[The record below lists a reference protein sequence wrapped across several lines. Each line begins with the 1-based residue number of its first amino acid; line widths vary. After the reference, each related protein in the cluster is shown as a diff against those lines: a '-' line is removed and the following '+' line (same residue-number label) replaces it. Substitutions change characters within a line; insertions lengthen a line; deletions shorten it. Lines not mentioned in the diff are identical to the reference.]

1 MSSLVSLPPSSDH
14 PLGHRGP
21 PAHCCSWWRCSVSR
35 TCASIPLS
43 GPKTP
48 ARRKGRGW
56 EGAGAGSKP
65 EHAIGWVGLGLG
77 LEAGLGAGPGAR
89 GRGGAGDQN
98 LSGCLEPSAARPLAG
113 RSASR
118 PCERPA

>member
-21 PAHCCSWWRCSVSR
+21 PAHCCSWWRCSISR

-48 ARRKGRGW
+48 ARQKGRGW

-65 EHAIGWVGLGLG
+65 EHGIGWVGLGLG
-77 LEAGLGAGPGAR
+77 PEAGLGAGPGAR
-89 GRGGAGDQN
+89 GQGRGWGPKPQRVPGAK
-98 LSGCLEPSAARPLAG
+98 R
-113 RSASR
+113 RSSVGGMVGVSSL
-118 PCERPA
+118 